1 MVSRGIVKIL
11 LLIWQ
16 FPQSIGAAILR
27 FYLTR
32 KGYKLNQYRYK
43 GRIVYQWADRPRFA
57 VSLGE
62 YIFTNHL
69 DYKTLAHEY
78 GHSRQSRYLGPL
90 YLLTVGIV
98 SAMWNL
104 LARRNGY
111 ISRTYYQRWPENWAD
126 ALGGVER
133 KRL

>member
-1 MVSRGIVKIL
+1 MKHGRVLKIL

-32 KGYKLNQYRYK
+32 KGHKLYLYQYKDC
-43 GRIVYQWADRPRFA
+43 IVYQWADRPRFA

-69 DYKTLAHEY
+69 DDKTVAHEY

-104 LARRNGY
+104 LARRNSY
-111 ISRTYYQRWPENWAD
+111 IIRTYYQRWPEDWAD
-126 ALGGVER
+126 SLGGVEH